1 MFVCHLRPRNIFKWI
16 YLSVS
21 TALKYNQCFWH
32 QSEIITLLFTMCLK
46 VVDYRFQNWII
57 RCWDGT
63 VTDTSTKHVTRC
75 WIYCVNSCLVSFV
88 QQLFL
93 HQLYKIW
100 TVWKVKS
107 HQTCIAGTG
116 RTPLV
121 SKRSH
126 SVCKLLRKWQSQDL
140 FAQCS
145 TQPDLQ
151 RICWNFRFLYV
162 APSIFSKAS
171 RCLMPR
177 TMWWYD
183 GGFLVGD
190 IDCSVLL

>member
-46 VVDYRFQNWII
+46 VVDYRFHNWII

-145 TQPDLQ
+145 TQPNLQ
-151 RICWNFRFLYV
+151 NTAMKGYVETSDFFMLHRPFLAKPADV
-162 APSIFSKAS
+162 W
-171 RCLMPR
+171 CLELC
-177 TMWWYD
+177 
-183 GGFLVGD
+183 GGMMAVSWLET
-190 IDCSVLL
+190 